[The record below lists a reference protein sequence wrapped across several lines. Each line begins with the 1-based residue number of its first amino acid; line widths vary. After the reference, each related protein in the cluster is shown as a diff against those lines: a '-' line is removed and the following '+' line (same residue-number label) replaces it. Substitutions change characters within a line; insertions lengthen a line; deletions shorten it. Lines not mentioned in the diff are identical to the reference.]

1 MLGYSVDVR
10 ERIVRAVQSGM
21 SVLDAA
27 RTFGVGH
34 ATVERYTRLH
44 RQGQPLVGQP
54 NTGSPPRVLLPEQYG
69 ALLAQ
74 LKTNPDLTTAE
85 HAAIWRAAHGPISTS
100 TMARRIRALKWTRKK
115 TTSVKL
121 ACRAGPRRRR
131 IVGGQRCGPVEPS
144 RPIEASGFKGS

>member
-1 MLGYSVDVR
+1 MRGYSVDLR

-34 ATVERYTRLH
+34 ATVERYTRVH

-74 LKTNPDLTTAE
+74 LQANPDLTVAE
-85 HAAIWRAAHGPISTS
+85 HAAIWRAAHGLISTS

-115 TTSVKL
+115 NS
-121 ACRAGPRRRR
+121 ARRR
-131 IVGGQRCGPVEPS
+131 
-144 RPIEASGFKGS
+144 A